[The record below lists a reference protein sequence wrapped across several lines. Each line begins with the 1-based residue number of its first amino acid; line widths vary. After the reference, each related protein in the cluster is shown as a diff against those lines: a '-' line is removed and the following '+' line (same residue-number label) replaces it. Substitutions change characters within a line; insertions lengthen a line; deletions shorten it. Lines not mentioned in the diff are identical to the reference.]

1 MARGPRNH
9 SGLTLSNL
17 MMRRVL
23 PLLALLLAA
32 VLGAADTRPNI
43 VVVIGEDMG
52 PDTGAYGCQDAI
64 TPNMDRLA
72 KEGARFTR
80 AFTHTGVC
88 APSRSGMVTGQY
100 PLKYGA
106 QNMRSVVIDPPRPFT
121 EKLQAAG
128 YHVMWPGKTD
138 FQGVP
143 EKNLANDRKPWVL
156 PANRP
161 AGELTAKPKEPFFA
175 YFNDTVS
182 HESQV
187 RADDATHARN
197 TAALKPSDRRDPAKV
212 ELPPF
217 YPDTPV
223 VRREVAHY
231 HELVTAVDY
240 SLGRVLDWLKA
251 HDLEKNTIVI
261 LTGDHGRG
269 MPRFKRSVKDTG
281 TRVPLIVRWPGQIA
295 PGTVR
300 EDFASWID
308 FAPTALTLAGVPVP
322 AEYDGHCFL
331 PTAANPPKYVY
342 SFRDFMDE
350 SFDKVRSVRDARF
363 RYVRNQA
370 PGVDEAGKNA
380 YQEVGQ
386 TMHELRRVQAEGKLT
401 PLQAL
406 YFNPNRAAE
415 ELFDTQ
421 NDPWETNNLAAD
433 PAHAAKL
440 AELRAE
446 CDAWLARCGPLADLH
461 ADELVKRGIIQPR
474 DEKYAERLKTGS
486 TAGDAAIAAKKKGKK
501 AANK

>member
-1 MARGPRNH
+1 MPRH
-9 SGLTLSNL
+9 
-17 MMRRVL
+17 
-23 PLLALLLAA
+23 LLALVALLIAA
-32 VLGAADTRPNI
+32 LATAAESRPNI

-52 PDTGAYGCQDAI
+52 PDTGAYGCKDAI

-72 KEGARFTR
+72 KEGALFTR

-88 APSRSGMVTGQY
+88 APSRSGMITGQY

-106 QNMRSVVIDPPRPFT
+106 QNMRSKVVNPPHPFT
-121 EKLQAAG
+121 EKLQSAG

-143 EKNLANDRKPWVL
+143 EKNLANDRKNWVN

-161 AGELTAKPKEPFFA
+161 AGPLTAKPKEPFFA

-187 RADDATHARN
+187 RASDAEHAKN
-197 TAALKPSDRRDPAKV
+197 TTALQPSDRRDPTKV

-217 YPDTPV
+217 YPDTPA
-223 VRREVAHY
+223 VRREVGHY

-261 LTGDHGRG
+261 FTGDHGRG
-269 MPRFKRSVKDTG
+269 MPRFKRSPKDTG

-308 FAPTALTLAGVPVP
+308 FAPTALTVAGVPVL
-322 AEYDGHCFL
+322 AEFDGHSFL
-331 PTAANPPKYVY
+331 PTAVNPPKYVY

-350 SFDKVRSVRDARF
+350 SFDKVRSVRDARY
-363 RYVRNQA
+363 RYVRNLA
-370 PGVDEAGKNA
+370 PGVDEAGKVA

-386 TMHELRRVQAEGKLT
+386 TMQELRRVQAEGKLT
-401 PLQAL
+401 PVQAL
-406 YFNPNRAAE
+406 YFNPNRAPE
-415 ELFDTQ
+415 ELYDTQ
-421 NDPWETNNLAAD
+421 SDPWEVKNIAGDSAN
-433 PAHAAKL
+433 AAKL

-461 ADELVKRGIIQPR
+461 PDELVKRGIILPR
-474 DEKYAERLKTGS
+474 DEKYEERLKTGS
-486 TAGDAAIAAKKKGKK
+486 TAGDAAAAKKKGKK
-501 AANK
+501 DANK

>member
-1 MARGPRNH
+1 MPR
-9 SGLTLSNL
+9 
-17 MMRRVL
+17 R
-23 PLLALLLAA
+23 LLALAILLTGAHASAA
-32 VLGAADTRPNI
+32 VTRPNI
-43 VVVIGEDMG
+43 VLVIGEDMG
-52 PDTGAYGCQDAI
+52 PDTGAYGCKDAL

-72 KEGARFTR
+72 KEGALFTR

-106 QNMRSVVIDPPRPFT
+106 QNMRSKVVNPPHPFT
-121 EKLQAAG
+121 EKLQSAG

-143 EKNLANDRKPWVL
+143 EKNLANDRKNWVN

-161 AGELTAKPKEPFFA
+161 AAPLTAKPKEPFFA
-175 YFNDTVS
+175 YFNDSVS

-187 RADDATHARN
+187 RASDAEHAKN
-197 TAALKPSDRRDPAKV
+197 TSALKPSDRRDPAKV

-217 YPDTPV
+217 YPDTPA

-261 LTGDHGRG
+261 FTGDHGRG
-269 MPRFKRSVKDTG
+269 MPRFKRSPKDTG

-322 AEYDGHCFL
+322 AEFDGHNFL

-350 SFDKVRSVRDARF
+350 SFDKVRSVRDARY
-363 RYVRNQA
+363 RYVRNLA
-370 PGVDEAGKNA
+370 PGVDEAGKVA
-380 YQEVGQ
+380 YQEIGQ
-386 TMHELRRVQAEGKLT
+386 TMQELRRVQAEGKLT
-401 PLQAL
+401 PVQAL
-406 YFNPNRAAE
+406 YFNPNRAPE
-415 ELFDTQ
+415 ELYDTQ
-421 NDPWETNNLAAD
+421 SDPWEVKNIAGD
-433 PAHAAKL
+433 PANAAKL

-446 CDAWLARCGPLADLH
+446 CDAWLARCGPLAALH
-461 ADELVKRGIIQPR
+461 ADELVQRGIIEPR
-474 DEKYAERLKTGS
+474 DPKYEDRLKTGQHES
-486 TAGDAAIAAKKKGKK
+486 TNPAKKKNAGKATSK
-501 AANK
+501 

>member
-1 MARGPRNH
+1 MPRRLLVQAILVIVA
-9 SGLTLSNL
+9 LT
-17 MMRRVL
+17 
-23 PLLALLLAA
+23 
-32 VLGAADTRPNI
+32 GAGNARPNI
-43 VVVIGEDMG
+43 VIVIGEDMG
-52 PDTGAYGCQDAI
+52 PDTGAYGCKDAI

-72 KEGARFTR
+72 KEGALFTR
-80 AFTHTGVC
+80 AFTHAGVC

-106 QNMRSVVIDPPRPFT
+106 QNMRSKVVNPPHPFT
-121 EKLQAAG
+121 EKLRASG

-138 FQGVP
+138 FQGVS
-143 EKNLANDRKPWVL
+143 EKELADEKKPWVNTAKQPL
-156 PANRP
+156 
-161 AGELTAKPKEPFFA
+161 GKLTAKPKEPFFA
-175 YFNDTVS
+175 YINDTVS

-187 RADDATHARN
+187 RASDAEHAKN
-197 TAALKPSDRRDPAKV
+197 TTALTPSDRRDPAKV

-217 YPDTPV
+217 YPDTPA

-231 HELVTAVDY
+231 HELVTSVDY
-240 SLGRVLDWLKA
+240 TLGRVLDWLKA

-308 FAPTALTLAGVPVP
+308 FAPTVLTLAGVPVP
-322 AEYDGHCFL
+322 AEFDGHCFL
-331 PTAANPPKYVY
+331 PTAAKPPKYAY

-350 SFDKVRSVRDARF
+350 SFDKVRSVRDARY
-363 RYVRNQA
+363 RYVRNLA

-401 PLQAL
+401 PVQAL
-406 YFNPNRAAE
+406 YFDPNRAPE
-415 ELFDTQ
+415 ELYDTRS
-421 NDPWETNNLAAD
+421 DPWELKNIAGD
-433 PAHAAKL
+433 PANADKL

-461 ADELVKRGIIQPR
+461 PDELVKRGIILPR
-474 DEKYAERLKTGS
+474 DEKYEERLRTGS
-486 TAGDAAIAAKKKGKK
+486 TVGDAALAAKKKGKQATSK
-501 AANK
+501 

>member
-1 MARGPRNH
+1 MPRRF
-9 SGLTLSNL
+9 LALA
-17 MMRRVL
+17 
-23 PLLALLLAA
+23 ALLLANLA
-32 VLGAADTRPNI
+32 LAAESRPNI
-43 VVVIGEDMG
+43 VLVIGEDMG
-52 PDTGAYGCQDAI
+52 PDTGAYGCKDAI

-72 KEGARFTR
+72 REGALFTR

-88 APSRSGMVTGQY
+88 APSRSGMITGQY

-106 QNMRSVVIDPPRPFT
+106 QNMRSVVVNPPRPFT
-121 EKLQAAG
+121 EKLRASG
-128 YHVMWPGKTD
+128 YHVTWPGKTD

-143 EKNLANDRKPWVL
+143 EKELADDRKPWVSYSKQPL
-156 PANRP
+156 
-161 AGELTAKPKEPFFA
+161 GQLTPKPKEPFFA
-175 YFNDTVS
+175 YVNDTVS

-187 RADDATHARN
+187 RASDAEHAKN

-217 YPDTPV
+217 YPDTPA

-240 SLGRVLDWLKA
+240 TLGRVLDWLKA

-269 MPRFKRSVKDTG
+269 MPRFKRSPKDTG

-300 EDFASWID
+300 EDFAGWID

-322 AEYDGHCFL
+322 AEFDGHCFL
-331 PTAANPPKYVY
+331 PAAANPPKYAY

-370 PGVDEAGKNA
+370 PGVDEAGKVA

-386 TMHELRRVQAEGKLT
+386 TMQELRRFQAEGKLT
-401 PLQAL
+401 PLQAA
-406 YFNPNRAAE
+406 YFDPNRAPE
-415 ELFDTQ
+415 ELYDTQ
-421 NDPWETNNLAAD
+421 SDPWEVRNLAGD
-433 PAHAAKL
+433 PTHAAKL
-440 AELRAE
+440 AELRAA

-461 ADELVKRGIIQPR
+461 ADELVKRGVIQPR
-474 DEKYAERLKTGS
+474 DEKYELRRQTGS
-486 TAGDAAIAAKKKGKK
+486 TAGDAAAAKKKNKK